1 MKILKQIEE
10 LFALKIAEMEK
21 RGFGSNTNFDLDR
34 DRLERILL
42 RIFARDKMT
51 DQDYRELRMLGFL
64 KDACVKEGPF
74 EVGQKVRYWGN
85 GVCSSDIE
93 TVVTGVKWSEEFK
106 CWHVRSEVNNNWL
119 HEGFY
124 K

>member
-21 RGFGSNTNFDLDR
+21 RGFGSDR

-42 RIFARDKMT
+42 RIYVTGEMT
-51 DQDYRELRMLGFL
+51 NGDVRELRMLGFL
-64 KDACVKEGPF
+64 KDACTASGPF
-74 EVGQKVRYWGN
+74 KVGQKVRYTGSGICN
-85 GVCSSDIE
+85 DIE

-106 CWHVRSEVNNNWL
+106 CRHVRSEANSNWL

-124 K
+124 Q